1 VVFVNVLLS
10 SDRFLCSINGYKSL
24 FPMRPKVSLSDDQ
37 IFSDM
42 TLAKSKFC
50 ETSPRPADWKFRADK
65 KCSAAT
71 SYV

>member
-1 VVFVNVLLS
+1 
-10 SDRFLCSINGYKSL
+10 
-24 FPMRPKVSLSDDQ
+24 MRPKVSLSDDQ